1 MKIVLIGA
9 GSRSF
14 GFGQI
19 KDILMSRELRGRDVI
34 LSLVDENEHA
44 LELMTNLALKIKDHT
59 GTDVKIEKSGDR
71 RKALPGA
78 NCIITAV
85 ARKRMELWE
94 QDFRIPL
101 SYGFRHSIGEN
112 AGPGAL
118 FHTLR
123 SLELM
128 IPICRDIE
136 ALCPEALLLNYTNPE
151 ARVLHAICHLT
162 KVNSAGLCHG
172 VFYALDLISRYFQRP
187 IDEFDVASAG
197 INHFYC
203 ILKLVDKKT
212 GKDLLPEAVNMA
224 MHDRSAICPPL
235 FRKMAEIFGIFT
247 FPSDEHIG
255 EFFSYGSEF
264 TGVKWPYGLEKKQ
277 FKLEETEPPGL
288 PLEEYLSGKRALDQ
302 DLVKPSGEMS
312 VPIICDILLDRKAWR
327 PAVNVMNRELF
338 IENLPATGIV
348 EVPAIVD
355 GKGIHPQ
362 SVGALPEPFAAM
374 IRTHLAIN
382 ELITEAYRTRS
393 KKILLQALLIDPV
406 VNSVSAAEKMLDEM
420 LELQKDFLPC
430 FE

>member
-14 GFGQI
+14 GLGQI
-19 KDILMSRELRGRDVI
+19 VDILISRELAGRNVV
-34 LSLVDENEHA
+34 LSLVDENEKA
-44 LELMTNLALKIKDHT
+44 LLLMTSLALKIKDHT
-59 GTDVKIEKSGDR
+59 GTDVQIDSYGDR

-78 NCIITAV
+78 DYAITAV
-85 ARKRMELWE
+85 ARRRMELWE

-123 SLELM
+123 SLELVM
-128 IPICRDIE
+128 PICRDIE
-136 ALCPEALLLNYTNPE
+136 ALCPDAILLNYTNPE
-151 ARVLHAICHLT
+151 ARVLHAVCHLT
-162 KVNSAGLCHG
+162 KVNAAGLCHG
-172 VFYALDLISRYFQRP
+172 IFYALDLISRYFQRP

-224 MHDRSAICPPL
+224 MHDRSASCPPL

-264 TGVKWPYGLEKKQ
+264 TGIKWPYGLEKKQ

-302 DLVKPSGEMS
+302 ELLKPSGEMS
-312 VPIICDILLDRKAWR
+312 VPIICDIMLDRKAWR
-327 PAVNVMNRELF
+327 PAVNVMNRDFF

-355 GKGIHPQ
+355 GEGIHPQ
-362 SVGALPEPFAAM
+362 KVGELPESFAA
-374 IRTHLAIN
+374 IVRTHLSIN

-393 KKILLQALLIDPV
+393 KKLLLQALVLDPL
-406 VNSVSAAEKMLDEM
+406 VNNISAAEKMLDEM
-420 LELQKDFLPC
+420 LELQRDFLPE

>member
-14 GFGQI
+14 GPGQI
-19 KDILMSRELRGRDVI
+19 VDILMSGELRGRNVV
-34 LSLVDENEHA
+34 LSLVDENENA
-44 LELMTNLALKIKDHT
+44 LELMTNLAMKIKGHT
-59 GTDVKIEKSGDR
+59 GTDVKIEKSADR
-71 RKALPGA
+71 KKALPGA
-78 NCIITAV
+78 DYVITAV

-123 SLELM
+123 SLELV
-128 IPICRDIE
+128 IPICRDME
-136 ALCPEALLLNYTNPE
+136 ALCPDALLLNYTNPE
-151 ARVLHAICHLT
+151 ARVLHALCRLT
-162 KVNSAGLCHG
+162 KVKAAGLCHG
-172 VFYALDLISRYFQRP
+172 VFYALDLIPRLFHKP
-187 IDEFDVASAG
+187 IEEFDIVTAG

-203 ILKLVDKKT
+203 ILKLADKKT
-212 GKDLLPEAVNMA
+212 GKDLLPEAVNMVIKD
-224 MHDRSAICPPL
+224 HSGICHPL
-235 FRKMAEIFGIFT
+235 FRKMAEVFNIFT

-255 EFFSYGSEF
+255 EFLTYGSEF
-264 TGVKWPYGLEKKQ
+264 TGIQWPYGMEKKQ
-277 FKLEETEPPGL
+277 LKREEAEAQDHSF
-288 PLEEYLSGKRALDQ
+288 EEYLSGKRALDQ
-302 DLVKPSGEMS
+302 EILKPSGEMS

-338 IENLPATGIV
+338 IENLPETGIV

-362 SVGALPEPFAAM
+362 KVGSLPESFAAI
-374 IRTHLAIN
+374 IRTQLSIN

-393 KKILLQALLIDPV
+393 KKLLLQALALDPL
-406 VNSVSAAEKMLDEM
+406 VNSISAAEKMLDEM
-420 LELQKDFLPC
+420 LELQKDFLPH
-430 FE
+430 FH